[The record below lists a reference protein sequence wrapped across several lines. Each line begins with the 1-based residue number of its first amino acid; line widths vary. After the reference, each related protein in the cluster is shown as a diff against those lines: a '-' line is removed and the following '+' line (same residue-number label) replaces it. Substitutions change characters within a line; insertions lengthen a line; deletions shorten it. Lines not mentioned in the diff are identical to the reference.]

1 MNEEQ
6 VEKSQKATPVAVSRK
21 RALTTIEIPANAS
34 RWQQRL
40 RKAQRFMSD
49 CSMGQHYH
57 VFFHKRRY
65 SYGSPVCGLI
75 SLIVYALLLFYM
87 GFKFYQVF
95 SKANYVNVEMYKP
108 IDFEDHTISIYEFLK
123 SIDLEIGISNNQNDC
138 IDFLQSNL
146 TKISTQNPSLELEL
160 TV

>member
-1 MNEEQ
+1 
-6 VEKSQKATPVAVSRK
+6 
-21 RALTTIEIPANAS
+21 
-34 RWQQRL
+34 
-40 RKAQRFMSD
+40 
-49 CSMGQHYH
+49 MGQHYH

-87 GFKFYQVF
+87 GLKFYQVF